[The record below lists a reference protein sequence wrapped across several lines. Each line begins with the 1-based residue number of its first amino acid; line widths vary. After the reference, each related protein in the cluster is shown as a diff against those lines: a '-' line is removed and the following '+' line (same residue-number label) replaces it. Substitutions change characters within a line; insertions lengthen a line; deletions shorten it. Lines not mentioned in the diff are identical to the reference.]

1 MQLDMWS
8 GMSLDIQVDMSL
20 VERNTTG
27 RGMLL
32 DVDEEAGQY
41 TIELPDSTVIQ
52 RPRADVVMP
61 EGTWLQLAGL
71 QQKPELNGQCGAVQ
85 SFNRADGRYE
95 IRLGS
100 GDVVRIKP
108 QNVRL

>member
-1 MQLDMWS
+1 ML
-8 GMSLDIQVDMSL
+8 QV
-20 VERNTTG
+20 V
-27 RGMLL
+27 
-32 DVDEEAGQY
+32 DVNEENGQY
-41 TIELPDSTVIQ
+41 KIEPPDSPVIQ

-71 QQKPELNGQCGAVQ
+71 QQKPELNGQYGAVEL
-85 SFNRADGRYE
+85 FDRADGRYH

>member
-1 MQLDMWS
+1 MQLDMP
-8 GMSLDIQVDMSL
+8 L
-20 VERNTTG
+20 VECNATG
-27 RGMLL
+27 QGMLL

-41 TIELPDSTVIQ
+41 MIELLDSTVIQ
-52 RPRADVVMP
+52 LSRADVVLP
-61 EGTWLQLAGL
+61 EGTWLRLDGL
-71 QQKPELNGQCGAVQ
+71 QQKPELNGQCGAVL
-85 SFNRADGRYE
+85 SFDCANGRYN